1 MFFKV
6 NEPLMKWSKEPS
18 DAAGKLGDRVPL
30 DALLE
35 KIGENDDGSWLHLQ
49 RTISAGTTPHTGW
62 FKATDVHQ
70 VETPEDQRLAMDR
83 WAFLKTCVRAE
94 LSVNALAGTAPCYI
108 SADYLVALALYESK
122 IENIGNKTPQTD
134 ATGPFQ
140 VTSARWAG
148 MMEAGAKAA
157 KENSDFQFNA
167 LQRDIYPR
175 QIFGMALLTQQDTKA
190 ISDAIT
196 VHDKNAGT
204 NTSAEETGGY
214 IPTYSDVFIAAVASV
229 KAAVELRKLQIDKKG
244 STNISS
250 LVEALDADRKGEMER
265 IFRHNHH
272 LFKVD
277 KAEAEREG
285 LKVGPRT
292 VNDLYRKV
300 EEKLDEL
307 LDSAFKLMREM
318 IPEDIPVKPKA
329 GGNWLQTAE
338 AELKDP
344 WKNGTLKETDA
355 AGKARVLEY
364 FKATDLNTNKVLA
377 WCGAFTAFCMKENG
391 APVVKGAARAA
402 NWKTW
407 GNQTIPVGAK
417 TIPAGAV
424 VVLSPPPGNSARSG
438 HVGLYS
444 ANQSGKPG
452 TITLLGGNQSDT
464 VKNTDFARSKV
475 VAIRWNDAE
484 GTGADSATVNGL
496 APLLNLIGKHESG
509 NNYNAYYARATN
521 KTKPEL
527 TAMTINAVIAFQ
539 KKYVK
544 EGSASSAMGWY
555 QIIRKTL
562 EGLKRSLGLTG
573 KELFDAA
580 MQDKL
585 GVALLNQRGLQRYL
599 RGELSE
605 TDFAH
610 NVSKEWA
617 SFPRATGSKP
627 ELSFYAGDG
636 LNKAHANL
644 AEVRAA
650 LKKIKSAA

>member
-6 NEPLMKWSKEPS
+6 NEPLMKWRKEPS

-62 FKATDVHQ
+62 FKTSDVHQ
-70 VETPEDQRLAMDR
+70 VDTPEDRRLKMDT

-94 LSVNALAGTAPCYI
+94 LAVNALKETAPCFI

-122 IENIGNKTPQTD
+122 IENIGNKTPKTD

-140 VTSARWAG
+140 VTSARWAS
-148 MMEAGAKAA
+148 MMEGSKKAG
-157 KENSDFQFNA
+157 KENSDFQFNEQ
-167 LQRDIYPR
+167 QRDIYPR
-175 QIFGMALLTQQDTKA
+175 QILGVALLTQQDTKA

-196 VHDKNAGT
+196 AHDQDAGT
-204 NTSAEETGGY
+204 NPSADKTGPY

-229 KAAVELRKLQIDKKG
+229 KAAIELRKLEIEKKG
-244 STNISS
+244 NTNISK
-250 LVEALDADRKGEMER
+250 LVDALDADRKGEMER

-285 LKVGPRT
+285 LKAGPRT
-292 VNDLYRKV
+292 VSDLYRKV
-300 EEKLDEL
+300 EEKLDQL
-307 LDSAFKLMREM
+307 LASAFKLMKEM
-318 IPEDIPVKPKA
+318 IPEDIAVEPKT

-344 WKNGTLKETDA
+344 WKNGSVKETTA

-364 FKATDLNTNKVLA
+364 FKATDLNTSKVLP
-377 WCGAFTAFCMKENG
+377 WCGAFTAFCMKQNG

-407 GNQTIPVGAK
+407 GNQSIPLGSK
-417 TIPAGAV
+417 KIPAGAV

-464 VKNTDFARSKV
+464 VKNSDFKRSKV

-484 GTGADSATVNGL
+484 GTGADSATVDGL

-509 NNYNAYYARATN
+509 NNYNAYYARAKN
-521 KTKPEL
+521 KTDPEL
-527 TAMTINAVIAFQ
+527 TTMTIDAVIAFQ

-544 EGSASSAMGWY
+544 GGSPSSAMGWY

-573 KELFDAA
+573 KERFDAA

-585 GVALLNQRGLQRYL
+585 GVALLNQRGLQRFL
-599 RGELSE
+599 KGQLSE
-605 TDFAH
+605 TAFAH

-636 LNKAHANL
+636 LNKAHASL

-650 LKKIKSAA
+650 LKKVKKNA